1 MMKSLIAATLLAL
14 PLGALAQPA
23 PLAARTQ
30 VEIDH
35 LFTYIAASGCKFN
48 RNGSWHDMAEAR
60 GHVTLKYEYLRD
72 RDRVSTAE
80 DFIDGAASRSSL
92 SGKDYLVQCG
102 SSAPVPAGAWLREE
116 LARWRAPRG

>member
-1 MMKSLIAATLLAL
+1 MRTVAALLCALPFATLA
-14 PLGALAQPA
+14 APA
-23 PLAARTQ
+23 PQAQA
-30 VEIDH
+30 EIEH
-35 LFTYIAASGCKFN
+35 LISYIASAQGCRFN

-80 DFIDGAASRSSL
+80 DFIDGAASRSTL

-116 LARWRAPRG
+116 LARWRVPRG

>member
-1 MMKSLIAATLLAL
+1 MLL
-14 PLGALAQPA
+14 LGFHFMALAA
-23 PLAARTQ
+23 PTPRAQ
-30 VEIDH
+30 GEIDH
-35 LFTYIAASGCKFN
+35 LIGYIAAASECRFN

-60 GHVTLKYEYLRD
+60 GHVSMKYEYLRD

-102 SSAPVPAGAWLREE
+102 ASPPIPAGTWLRAE
-116 LARWRAPRG
+116 LARWRAAHG